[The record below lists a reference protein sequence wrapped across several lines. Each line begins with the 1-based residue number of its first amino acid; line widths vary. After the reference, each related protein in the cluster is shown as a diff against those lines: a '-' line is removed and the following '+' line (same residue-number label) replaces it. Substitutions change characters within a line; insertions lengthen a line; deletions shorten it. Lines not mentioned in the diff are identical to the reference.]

1 MSNANSNKLHFSL
14 VSPERELFAG
24 EVDQVVVPGVD
35 GQFGALALHA
45 PVMSVVK
52 TGVIKII
59 DGTNETKMFVDGGIV
74 DVTPTGVTIL
84 AEDAVDL
91 KTVDLANIT
100 QQIKDASEDVR
111 DAKDDADKAVFAKKL
126 ARLEAIASA
135 AA

>member
-1 MSNANSNKLHFSL
+1 
-14 VSPERELFAG
+14 
-24 EVDQVVVPGVD
+24 
-35 GQFGALALHA
+35 
-45 PVMSVVK
+45 
-52 TGVIKII
+52 
-59 DGTNETKMFVDGGIV
+59 MFVDGGIV

-111 DAKDDADKAVFAKKL
+111 DAKDEADKAIFAKKL